1 MNEHREIR
9 ILNQIVVVAI
19 EQLAAAFN
27 ALLMT

>member
-9 ILNQIVVVAI
+9 ILNQIVVATV
-19 EQLAAAFN
+19 QLAAAFN